1 MPFFI
6 FIIDPKVLNLLNLIK
21 KNNEKLIQRRVI
33 K

>member
-6 FIIDPKVLNLLNLIK
+6 FIIDQKVLNLLNLIK

>member
-6 FIIDPKVLNLLNLIK
+6 FIIDLKVLNLLNLIK